1 MDWLYWR
8 PVGRSLY
15 TGSAEPASQTSQSCE
30 EARGPASGPVPSK
43 HFHHMLCCGPAA
55 PSCPST
61 SPRMPGK
68 GGVRAHPVRMYG
80 GGARAVGLGLALGL
94 AVGPGLGLGLG
105 LELATV

>member
-1 MDWLYWR
+1 MDWLDW
-8 PVGRSLY
+8 PVSLL
-15 TGSAEPASQTSQSCE
+15 GAPSQPARAEEARLE